1 MQKTIVELVSYY
13 IRKYNTRNPF
23 EIADHFGILYQI
35 GNIGC
40 AGCYMF
46 LKNHRYIFLSQDL
59 EKHELKMVMAHEL
72 GHAILHTKQN
82 CYFIRN
88 KTLLLNSKIEKEANI
103 FAATLLIS
111 EDELSE
117 YKDYTLKQ
125 LSKIL
130 GYSEQLI
137 QLRIQ

>member
-1 MQKTIVELVSYY
+1 M
-13 IRKYNTRNPF
+13 
-23 EIADHFGILYQI
+23 
-35 GNIGC
+35 
-40 AGCYMF
+40 
-46 LKNHRYIFLSQDL
+46 
-59 EKHELKMVMAHEL
+59 KMVMAHEL